1 MTALEIAVTS
11 AQGARTAYRCGA
23 DRVELCAALEV
34 GGLTPSAGLLDTTL
48 AGLAELASPVPDA
61 GHPWQGVHVLIRPR
75 PGDFVYDADDL
86 ATAAAEVR
94 AVCRAGAQGVVVGA
108 LTGDGDVDTAA
119 LRLLADTARESAPQV
134 TVTFH
139 RAFDQVASV
148 THALAELLDLG
159 VVDRVLT
166 SGGKAAA
173 GQAAGELAGLADQ
186 SAGRIEIM
194 AGGGVRLDDIPA
206 LTAAGVDAIHLSAK
220 RRVAGAGARV
230 ALGSGDDPGASF
242 VTDAGQVS
250 QAAAALGATG
260 RLLIPSAG

>member
-48 AGLAELASPVPDA
+48 AGLEALTSEP
-61 GHPWQGVHVLIRPR
+61 GRPWQGVHVLIRPR

-94 AVCRAGAQGVVVGA
+94 AACRAGAQGVVVGA
-108 LTGDGDVDTAA
+108 LTAGGAIDPAA
-119 LRLLADTARESAPQV
+119 LRLLAGTARQSAPQV
-134 TVTFH
+134 AVTFH
-139 RAFDQVASV
+139 RAFDQTASLP
-148 THALAELLDLG
+148 HALAELLDLG
-159 VVDRVLT
+159 LVDRVLT
-166 SGGKAAA
+166 SGGRATA
-173 GQAAGELAGLADQ
+173 GQAADVLASLAGR

-206 LTAAGVDAIHLSAK
+206 LTAAGVDAVHLSAK

-230 ALGSGDDPGASF
+230 ALGAGDDDPGAYF

-250 QAAAALGATG
+250 KAAAALGAAG
-260 RLLIPSAG
+260 RPGG

>member
-1 MTALEIAVTS
+1 VTALEIAETS
-11 AQGARTAYRCGA
+11 ARGARTAYQCGA
-23 DRVELCAALEV
+23 DRVELGAALEV

-48 AGLAELASPVPDA
+48 AGLEALTSQRLER
-61 GHPWQGVHVLIRPR
+61 GRPWQGVHVLIRPR
-75 PGDFVYDADDL
+75 PGDFVYDADEL

-108 LTGDGDVDTAA
+108 LTDDGAVDTAA
-119 LRLLADTARESAPQV
+119 LRRLAETAKESAPRV

-139 RAFDQVASV
+139 RAFDQTASV
-148 THALAELLDLG
+148 TRALAALLDLG
-159 VVDRVLT
+159 LVDRVLT

-173 GQAAGELAGLADQ
+173 GQAAAELAGLADQ

-230 ALGSGDDPGASF
+230 ALGSGDDDPGAYF
-242 VTDAGQVS
+242 VTDPGQVS
-250 QAAAALGATG
+250 QAAACLGSPG
-260 RLLIPSAG
+260 RPGG

>member
-11 AQGARTAYRCGA
+11 AEGARTAYQSGA

-34 GGLTPSAGLLDTTL
+34 GGLTPSAGLVDTTL
-48 AGLAELASPVPDA
+48 AGLEALLDP
-61 GHPWQGVHVLIRPR
+61 GGPWQGVHVLIRPR

-94 AVCRAGAQGVVVGA
+94 AACRAGAHGVVVGA
-108 LTGDGDVDTAA
+108 LTGDGAIDSTA
-119 LRLLADTARESAPQV
+119 LRVLAETARENAPQV

-139 RAFDQVASV
+139 RAFDQTASV

-159 VVDRVLT
+159 LVDRVLT

-173 GQAAGELAGLADQ
+173 GQAVDELASLARQ

-194 AGGGVRLDDIPA
+194 AGGGVRLADIPA

-230 ALGSGDDPGASF
+230 ALGSGDDDPGAYF
-242 VTDAGQVS
+242 ITDASQVS
-250 QAAAALGATG
+250 QAAAALGL
-260 RLLIPSAG
+260 RR

>member
-11 AQGARTAYRCGA
+11 AEGARTAYRCGA
-23 DRVELCAALEV
+23 DRVELCSALEV
-34 GGLTPSAGLLDTTL
+34 DGLTPSEGLLDTTL
-48 AGLAELASPVPDA
+48 AGLAALTPQPREP
-61 GHPWQGVHVLIRPR
+61 GRPWQGVHVLIRPR
-75 PGDFVYDADDL
+75 PGDFVYDADEL

-108 LTGDGDVDTAA
+108 LTDGGAVDTAA
-119 LRLLADTARESAPQV
+119 LRLLAETARESAPEV

-139 RAFDQVASV
+139 RAFDQTASI
-148 THALAELLDLG
+148 TRALAELLDLG
-159 VVDRVLT
+159 LVDRVLT

-173 GQAAGELAGLADQ
+173 GQAVEELAGLAGQ

-220 RRVAGAGARV
+220 RRAAGAGTCV
-230 ALGSGDDPGASF
+230 ALRPGDDDPGAYF
-242 VTDAGQVS
+242 VTDADRVTK
-250 QAAAALGATG
+250 AAAALGVADRHG
-260 RLLIPSAG
+260 G